1 MFVPGF
7 LEVFPEVFLEVF
19 PELFLAMF
27 LAMFPELF
35 LEGVGAAPGPPFGFA
50 TPGAPAPDAF
60 A

>member
-1 MFVPGF
+1 MFVPR
-7 LEVFPEVFLEVF
+7 FLEVF
-19 PELFLAMF
+19 PELLLAMF
-27 LAMFPELF
+27 LAMF

>member
-1 MFVPGF
+1 MFVPRF
-7 LEVFPEVFLEVF
+7 LEVFLEVF

-27 LAMFPELF
+27 LAMF